1 MTAGSAPVPESVAT
15 ARAVHRAD
23 AIATPAPGT
32 PSPHGGGR
40 RRPRRQR
47 RVPPVV
53 WVFLLIPLAVELFWV
68 FWPAANSFWLST
80 TRWRGIGVAQPV
92 GAENYARLLEDPIFG
107 TALGNNVVWV
117 FAFGGLSVA
126 GGLALA
132 VALNRP
138 RRFVGVYRT
147 VIFLP
152 MVISMA
158 VTGLF
163 WRIAYA
169 PGGPVNGALELLGL
183 GHLQQQWL
191 ANPHTALGAVLVA
204 AIWRQVGYIMVL
216 YLAGLK
222 GTDPTLEEAAA
233 VDGAN
238 AWQRFWRVT
247 MPQLAGVNTVIF
259 AITVIDSLRTFDI
272 VWVMTRG
279 GPFNRSQ
286 LLSTYMFEQAFSY
299 VNLGYASAIAV
310 VIFVLAIVFIITY
323 VARQAAGE
331 EDR

>member
-1 MTAGSAPVPESVAT
+1 MTSTTTTAPVVP
-15 ARAVHRAD
+15 D
-23 AIATPAPGT
+23 PQ
-32 PSPHGGGR
+32 GGR
-40 RRPRRQR
+40 GRSARRRRSVQR

-53 WVFLLIPLAVELFWV
+53 WLFLLIPLAVEVFWV
-68 FWPAANSFWLST
+68 FWPAVNSFWLST
-80 TRWRGIGVAQPV
+80 TSWKGIGAARPV
-92 GAENYARLLEDPIFG
+92 GTANYERLLSDPIFH
-107 TALGNNVVWV
+107 TALWNNVLWV
-117 FAFGGLSVA
+117 FGFGGLSVV

-147 VIFLP
+147 VIYLP

-163 WRIAYA
+163 WRIVYA
-169 PGGPVNGALELLGL
+169 PGGPVNSSLDILGL
-183 GHLQQQWL
+183 GHWQKQWL
-191 ANPHTALGAVLVA
+191 ADPDTALAAVLVA

-222 GTDPTLEEAAA
+222 GCDPSLDEAAA

-238 AWQRFWRVT
+238 AWQRFWQIT
-247 MPQLAGVNTVIF
+247 MPQLAGVNTVVF

-279 GPFNRSQ
+279 GPYNQSQ

-299 VNLGYASAIAV
+299 VNLGYGSAIAV
-310 VIFVLAIVFIITY
+310 VIFALAIVFIITY
-323 VARQAAGE
+323 VARQAKAE
-331 EDR
+331 EEL

>member
-1 MTAGSAPVPESVAT
+1 MTSTTTTAPVLDQP
-15 ARAVHRAD
+15 
-23 AIATPAPGT
+23 
-32 PSPHGGGR
+32 GR
-40 RRPRRQR
+40 RGSFVRRPVTS

-53 WVFLLIPLAVELFWV
+53 WIFLLVPLAVEVFWV
-68 FWPAANSFWLST
+68 FWPALNSFWLST
-80 TRWRGIGVAQPV
+80 TSWRGIGA
-92 GAENYARLLEDPIFG
+92 AEPIGMANYQRLLDDPIFH
-107 TALGNNVVWV
+107 TAMWNNVFWV
-117 FAFGGLSVA
+117 FGFGGLSVI
-126 GGLALA
+126 GGLAMA

-163 WRIAYA
+163 WRVVYA
-169 PGGPVNGALELLGL
+169 PGGPVNASLDMIGL
-183 GHLQQQWL
+183 DNLQRQWL
-191 ANPHTALGAVLVA
+191 ADPNTALGAVLVA

-222 GTDPTLEEAAA
+222 ACDPSLEEAAA

-247 MPQLAGVNTVIF
+247 MPQLAGVNTVVF

-279 GPFNRSQ
+279 GPYNQSQ

-310 VIFVLAIVFIITY
+310 VIFSLAIIFIITY
-323 VARQAAGE
+323 VARQASNE
-331 EDR
+331 EAS

>member
-1 MTAGSAPVPESVAT
+1 MSTAA
-15 ARAVHRAD
+15 
-23 AIATPAPGT
+23 
-32 PSPHGGGR
+32 
-40 RRPRRQR
+40 R
-47 RVPPVV
+47 RVPPIV
-53 WVFLLIPLAVELFWV
+53 WAFLAIPFAVEVFWV
-68 FWPAANSFWLST
+68 FWPAFNSLWLST
-80 TRWRGIGVAQPV
+80 TSWRGVGAAQPV
-92 GAENYARLLEDPIFG
+92 GGANFERLLSDPIFH
-107 TALGNNVVWV
+107 TALRNNVLWV
-117 FAFGGLSVA
+117 IGFGGLSVI

-132 VALNRP
+132 VALNQP

-147 VIFLP
+147 VIYLP

-163 WRIAYA
+163 WRIVYA
-169 PGGPVNGALELLGL
+169 PGGPVNNTLEAVGL

-191 ANPHTALGAVLVA
+191 ANPETALGAVLVA
-204 AIWRQVGYIMVL
+204 AVWRQVGYIMVL

-222 GTDPTLEEAAA
+222 GTDPSLQEAAA

-279 GPFNRSQ
+279 GPFNQSQ
-286 LLSTYMFEQAFSY
+286 LLSTYMFEQAFSF

-310 VIFVLAIVFIITY
+310 VIFVLALAFIITY
-323 VARQAAGE
+323 VARQARDE
-331 EDR
+331 EDDL

>member
-1 MTAGSAPVPESVAT
+1 MTTSAP
-15 ARAVHRAD
+15 
-23 AIATPAPGT
+23 PAAAAGLAE
-32 PSPHGGGR
+32 GR
-40 RRPRRQR
+40 RRGSSVSR

-53 WVFLLIPLAVELFWV
+53 WVFLLVPLAVELFWV
-68 FWPAANSFWLST
+68 FWPALNSFWLST
-80 TRWRGIGVAQPV
+80 TTWRGVGVAEPV
-92 GAENYARLLEDPIFG
+92 GAANYERLLADPVFR
-107 TALGNNVVWV
+107 TALWNNVLWV
-117 FAFGGLSVA
+117 FGFGGLSVV

-132 VALNRP
+132 VALNQP

-147 VIFLP
+147 IIFLP

-163 WRIAYA
+163 WRIVYA
-169 PGGPVNGALELLGL
+169 PGGPVNSTLDLVGL
-183 GHLQQQWL
+183 GHRQQQWL
-191 ANPHTALGAVLVA
+191 ANPDTALGAVLVA

-222 GTDPTLEEAAA
+222 GCDPSLEEAAA

-238 AWQRFWRVT
+238 AWQRFWRVV

-279 GPFNRSQ
+279 GPFNQSQ

-299 VNLGYASAIAV
+299 VNLGYGSAIAV
-310 VIFVLAIVFIITY
+310 VIFALAIIFIITY
-323 VARQAAGE
+323 VARQASAE
-331 EDR
+331 EDDL

>member
-1 MTAGSAPVPESVAT
+1 MSVSAPPAADPV
-15 ARAVHRAD
+15 RA
-23 AIATPAPGT
+23 
-32 PSPHGGGR
+32 GGR
-40 RRPRRQR
+40 RGRPPAVQR

-53 WVFLLIPLAVELFWV
+53 WLFLLVPLAVELFWV
-68 FWPAANSFWLST
+68 FWPALNSFWLST
-80 TRWRGIGVAQPV
+80 TTWRGVGVAQPV
-92 GAENYARLLEDPIFG
+92 GLANYERLLADPIFR
-107 TALGNNVVWV
+107 TALWNNVLWV
-117 FAFGGLSVA
+117 FGFGGVSVM

-147 VIFLP
+147 IIFLP

-169 PGGPVNGALELLGL
+169 PGGPVNSTLEVVGL
-183 GHLQQQWL
+183 GHLQRQWL
-191 ANPHTALGAVLVA
+191 ADPDTALAAVLVA

-222 GTDPTLEEAAA
+222 GCDPSLEEAAA

-238 AWQRFWRVT
+238 VWQRFWRVV
-247 MPQLAGVNTVIF
+247 MPQLAGVNTVVF

-279 GPFNRSQ
+279 GPFNQSQ
-286 LLSTYMFEQAFSY
+286 LLSTFMFEQAFSY
-299 VNLGYASAIAV
+299 VNLGYGSAIAV
-310 VIFVLAIVFIITY
+310 VIFALAIVFIITY
-323 VARQAAGE
+323 VARQASAE
-331 EDR
+331 EDDL

>member
-1 MTAGSAPVPESVAT
+1 M
-15 ARAVHRAD
+15 
-23 AIATPAPGT
+23 
-32 PSPHGGGR
+32 
-40 RRPRRQR
+40 
-47 RVPPVV
+47 PPLV
-53 WVFLLIPLAVELFWV
+53 WLFLLIPLAFEAFWV
-68 FWPAANSFWLST
+68 FWPAANSFSLST
-80 TRWRGIGVAQPV
+80 TNWQGIGAAEPV
-92 GAENYARLLEDPIFG
+92 GLGNYERLLSDPIFR
-107 TALGNNVVWV
+107 TALWNNALWV
-117 FAFGGLSVA
+117 FGFGGLSVI

-147 VIFLP
+147 IIFLP

-163 WRIAYA
+163 WRIVYA
-169 PGGPVNGALELLGL
+169 PDGPLNVSLEFLGL
-183 GHLQQQWL
+183 DDIKQQWL
-191 ANPHTALGAVLVA
+191 ADPDTALAAVLVA
-204 AIWRQVGYIMVL
+204 AVWRQVGYIMVL

-222 GTDPTLEEAAA
+222 GCDPSLEEAAA

-279 GPFNRSQ
+279 GPYNSSQ

-299 VNLGYASAIAV
+299 VNLGYGSAIAV
-310 VIFVLAIVFIITY
+310 VIFALAILFIITY
-323 VARQAAGE
+323 VARQARAEG
-331 EDR
+331 DDL

>member
-1 MTAGSAPVPESVAT
+1 MSTAA
-15 ARAVHRAD
+15 
-23 AIATPAPGT
+23 
-32 PSPHGGGR
+32 
-40 RRPRRQR
+40 R
-47 RVPPVV
+47 RVPPIV
-53 WVFLLIPLAVELFWV
+53 WAFLAIPFAVEVFWV
-68 FWPAANSFWLST
+68 FWPAFNSFWLST
-80 TRWRGIGVAQPV
+80 TSWRGVGAAQPV
-92 GAENYARLLEDPIFG
+92 GTANYERLLSDPIFH
-107 TALGNNVVWV
+107 TALRNNVLWV
-117 FAFGGLSVA
+117 IGFGGLSVI

-132 VALNRP
+132 VALNQP

-147 VIFLP
+147 VIYLP

-163 WRIAYA
+163 WRIVYA
-169 PGGPVNGALELLGL
+169 PGGPVNNTLEAVGL

-191 ANPHTALGAVLVA
+191 ANPETALGAVLVA
-204 AIWRQVGYIMVL
+204 AVWRQVGYIMVL

-222 GTDPTLEEAAA
+222 GTDPSLQEAAA

-279 GPFNRSQ
+279 GPFNQSQ
-286 LLSTYMFEQAFSY
+286 LLSTYMFEQAFSF

-310 VIFVLAIVFIITY
+310 VIFVLALAFIITY
-323 VARQAAGE
+323 VARQARDE
-331 EDR
+331 EDDL